1 MQYIWRPTVRKY
13 IEERYIQNPKE
24 WYDLTIS
31 TSGLLNITIISE
43 HFVHIAVSQRRE
55 QILDLLLESN
65 APTSIGFLSL
75 YTTSEADSIGLPK
88 PPTIQSGRVDN
99 WSDLAQQAMNVSGYA
114 REQPGKQGIPRTVTF
129 YSFKGGVGRTTA
141 LTHVAWI
148 LAMRGRKIVAVDL
161 DLEAPGLSSLF
172 HLAPMPK
179 YGIVDYFYERSYLPQ
194 GIEPSIS
201 IAEIFGEAPIP
212 DAPGRLFI
220 VPAGFLDLN
229 YITKVDD
236 LRASVITER
245 GEDLWSIFFREI
257 TEQLQP
263 DIILIDS
270 RTGIN
275 EWGAFSL
282 LRAADQAIVFLY
294 PNEQNKR
301 GIALLLDALAG
312 SIPLQLVF
320 SPVPFGDTVRE
331 KVREYW
337 QDLQGR
343 LGVAA
348 GEVNGDEDKESQ
360 ELEAQSDLAEPITIY
375 YLTELALASSY
386 PVLPLLPNYM
396 NIANVVDEDTT
407 AISREQ
413 VLSDIDSRQK
423 IIESL
428 KFPAVNAADPGSDQN
443 LRNLFQRTTDFEQFL
458 DDTTCLIRGRK
469 GTGKTALYELLLK
482 YEEVARELSNKR
494 LDRVT
499 CFSGHGRFRIR
510 PTRDE
515 FQRIAQSIEQNKG
528 SWEAFWRFYL
538 LLRMYLEN
546 QLQRYFKGNRVD
558 KFNPLKS
565 VLGKLPAGVDSW
577 QIEHTRLLAEM
588 ATDSEL
594 NLLAK
599 DLLDEINR
607 QLQKSGKILWF
618 LYDDL
623 DEDLLEKGNVRKGAL
638 TGLFQLIQASDARRL
653 VAIRF
658 KIFLREDIWSRLVFD
673 NKSHLNGRDIILKW
687 TRKDFLRL
695 ALRQALQS
703 KEFRD
708 VVDRFAP
715 VENIDQAEEALI
727 DKALQLL
734 WGTRREP
741 NLKSK
746 YVSRWVYDRLTDSS
760 ETTFPRSL
768 NILLKEAKNHELHS
782 HRDQLTPPDRL
793 LQATSLN
800 QGLFVASK
808 QRCEE
813 VREEYP
819 EFEPFFD
826 ALTNLEVLILERKL
840 REVWQ
845 DKAREIV
852 PTFESFVEFLL
863 SIGLIGLAELQ
874 EKKRGYRFAEIYT
887 YGFNM
892 YRGKRKY

>member
-1 MQYIWRPTVRKY
+1 MQYTWRPTLRKY
-13 IEERYIQNPKE
+13 IEDRYIQNPEE

-31 TSGLLNITIISE
+31 TPGLLNITIVSE
-43 HFVHIAVSQRRE
+43 RFANIPAQQRRE

-65 APTSIGFLSL
+65 APTSLGFLSL
-75 YTTSEADSIGLPK
+75 YTMSEADSIGLSRI
-88 PPTIQSGRVDN
+88 PPIQESRVDN
-99 WSDLAQQAMNVSGYA
+99 WSDLAQQAMNASGYSKV
-114 REQPGKQGIPRTVTF
+114 QQGKRGIPRTITF

-141 LTHVAWI
+141 LAHVAWI
-148 LAMRGRKIVAVDL
+148 LAMRGRKVVAVDL
-161 DLEAPGLSSLF
+161 DLEAPGLSFL
-172 HLAPMPK
+172 LNLMPMPK
-179 YGIVDYFYERSYLPQ
+179 HGIVDYFYERSYLPQ
-194 GIEPSIS
+194 DVEPSIS
-201 IAEIFGEAPIP
+201 IAEIFGEARIP
-212 DAPGRLFI
+212 DASGRLFI

-263 DIILIDS
+263 DIILVDS

-301 GIALLLDALAG
+301 GIDLLLEALAG
-312 SIPLQLVF
+312 KISLQLVF
-320 SPVPFGDTVRE
+320 SPVPFGDAGIE

-337 QDLQGR
+337 QDLQNR
-343 LGVAA
+343 LDVVTDQTNSD
-348 GEVNGDEDKESQ
+348 VNEEIQ
-360 ELEAQSDLAEPITIY
+360 EFEAQSNIAEPIIVH
-375 YLTELALASSY
+375 YLTELALALSY
-386 PVLPLLPNYM
+386 PVLPLLSNYM

-413 VLSDIDSRQK
+413 VLSDTDRRVK

-428 KFPAVNAADPGSDQN
+428 KFPAVNAADLGSDQN
-443 LRNLFQRTTDFEQFL
+443 LRNLFQRTTDFDQFL
-458 DDTTCLIRGRK
+458 NDTTCLIRGRK

-482 YEEVARELSNKR
+482 HEDVARELSNKR

-499 CFSGHGRFRIR
+499 CLSGHGRFRSR
-510 PTRDE
+510 PTRAE
-515 FQRIAQSIEQNKG
+515 FQLIDQSIEQNKG
-528 SWEAFWRFYL
+528 SWEALWRSYL
-538 LLRMYLEN
+538 LLRMHLEN
-546 QLQRYFKGNRVD
+546 RLQQYLKGNRGD
-558 KFNPLKS
+558 KFSQLQS
-565 VLGKLPAGVDSW
+565 ILGKIPRGADSW
-577 QIEHTRLLAEM
+577 QIEHTRTLAEM
-588 ATDSEL
+588 AGNAEL
-594 NLLAK
+594 NLLTK
-599 DLLDEINR
+599 DVLDDINS
-607 QLQKSGKILWF
+607 QLRKSGQVLWF

-623 DEDLLEKGNVRKGAL
+623 DEDLLEKGDLRKGAL

-653 VAIRF
+653 VSIRF
-658 KIFLREDIWSRLVFD
+658 KVFLREDIWSRLVFD
-673 NKSHLNGRDIILKW
+673 NKSHFNGRDIVLKW

-703 KEFRD
+703 TEFRD
-708 VVDRFAP
+708 LVDRFAP
-715 VENIDQAEEALI
+715 VENIDQAEETLI

-768 NILLKEAKNHELHS
+768 NILLKEAKNYELTS
-782 HRDQLTPPDRL
+782 NRDLPIPTDRL
-793 LQATSLN
+793 LQAKSLN
-800 QGLFVASK
+800 EGLFVASK

-819 EFEPFFD
+819 ELGPFFD
-826 ALTNLEVLILERKL
+826 ALASLEILASERKL

-845 DKAREIV
+845 ETAHVIS
-852 PTFESFVEFLL
+852 PTFRGFVDFLL
-863 SIGLIGLAELQ
+863 SIGLISLAELQ
-874 EKKRGYRFAEIYT
+874 EKEQGYRFAEIYT

-892 YRGKRKY
+892 YRGRRKY